1 MNRFLLVLFSLL
13 LILNC
18 ENKKRYDKSFTPF
31 QKEMNE
37 FFKDASISPLKEKD
51 LKNFKGL
58 DFFAFDSSYV
68 VNADLTRTPEEKSF
82 KMKTTTDRLPE
93 YIKYGIVTFDLFNKS
108 YSLNIY
114 RNLDIINNEG
124 YVLTNA
130 TILGQNEFAQI
141 LYKGAIYKAEVVRLN
156 VSLNIALIKFI
167 HTPYSIRT
175 VNIDT
180 SKTIEGDLIYLTLPT
195 ANPTSTIDSF
205 LPEPVNKTGLSFFP
219 MEVEVPYYALGGPVF
234 NGFGE
239 LIGLTVPGAS
249 PSEPPYSNSYHL
261 LKIED
266 IIKALNLT
274 NEPDYSPV
282 SFGSDGTGFS
292 ENIIILSNRMKDWLN
307 KPIMTLE

>member
-68 VNADLTRTPEEKSF
+68 VNAALIRTPEEKSF

-114 RNLDIINNEG
+114 RNLDIINNDG
-124 YVLTNA
+124 Y
-130 TILGQNEFAQI
+130 Q
-141 LYKGAIYKAEVVRLN
+141 
-156 VSLNIALIKFI
+156 
-167 HTPYSIRT
+167 
-175 VNIDT
+175 D
-180 SKTIEGDLIYLTLPT
+180 YL
-195 ANPTSTIDSF
+195 F
-205 LPEPVNKTGLSFFP
+205 LPFLDDT
-219 MEVEVPYYALGGPVF
+219 
-234 NGFGE
+234 NGFESYGGGRYIDLDIPE
-239 LIGLTVPGAS
+239 GNNLVIDFNSAYNPYCVYDEKYSCPIVPRDNYLS
-249 PSEPPYSNSYHL
+249 I
-261 LKIED
+261 KINVGVK
-266 IIKALNLT
+266 I
-274 NEPDYSPV
+274 
-282 SFGSDGTGFS
+282 FS
-292 ENIIILSNRMKDWLN
+292 KN
-307 KPIMTLE
+307 

>member
-68 VNADLTRTPEEKSF
+68 VNAALIRTPEEKSF

-124 YVLTNA
+124 Y
-130 TILGQNEFAQI
+130 Q
-141 LYKGAIYKAEVVRLN
+141 
-156 VSLNIALIKFI
+156 
-167 HTPYSIRT
+167 
-175 VNIDT
+175 D
-180 SKTIEGDLIYLTLPT
+180 YL
-195 ANPTSTIDSF
+195 F
-205 LPEPVNKTGLSFFP
+205 LPFLDDT
-219 MEVEVPYYALGGPVF
+219 
-234 NGFGE
+234 NGFESYGGGRYIDLDIPKGDNLVIDFNSAYNPYCVYDE
-239 LIGLTVPGAS
+239 KYSCPIVPRDNYLS
-249 PSEPPYSNSYHL
+249 I
-261 LKIED
+261 KINVGV
-266 IIKALNLT
+266 KAFAKN
-274 NEPDYSPV
+274 
-282 SFGSDGTGFS
+282 
-292 ENIIILSNRMKDWLN
+292 
-307 KPIMTLE
+307 